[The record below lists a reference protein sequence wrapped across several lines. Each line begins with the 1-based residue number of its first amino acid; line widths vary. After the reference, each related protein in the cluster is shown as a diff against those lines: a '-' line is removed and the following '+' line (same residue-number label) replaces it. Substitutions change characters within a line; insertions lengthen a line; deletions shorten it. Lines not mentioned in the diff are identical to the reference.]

1 MNPFKIMCPPYSKSE
16 YKFASHSNLK
26 PYDLCDPVGSDWGLF
41 KLEVV
46 STCFMVISI
55 LHIKNQ
61 SIAISKSPVNN
72 MQDQEGSERFNQYQP
87 LVINS
92 I

>member
-1 MNPFKIMCPPYSKSE
+1 MCPSYKKSDYNSTTHYNTTE
-16 YKFASHSNLK
+16 PF
-26 PYDLCDPVGSDWGLF
+26 DLCDPDGSEWGLF

>member
-1 MNPFKIMCPPYSKSE
+1 MCPPYRKLDYSPADNSIDE
-16 YKFASHSNLK
+16 PF
-26 PYDLCDPVGSDWGLF
+26 DLCDPDSSDWGLF